1 MCEVVDMIQNRGREM
16 GRAIGREL
24 GRNDMASLLN
34 QLFAQDRIEDIKK
47 AAADPEYRRQLMQEF
62 AII

>member
-16 GRAIGREL
+16 GRAMGREI
-24 GRNDMASLLN
+24 GFNNIASLVN

-47 AAADPEYRRQLMQEF
+47 AAADPEYRRQLMQKF